1 MKNKESFGIEN
12 MMLDSESIGYKGSP
26 LEGILDS
33 LLSQKSLKFTQQT
46 YQRGA
51 SNQGI
56 SAAAVNTLYF
66 DTVKNSNNEI
76 LTLSNGKIK
85 ISARVKFFIIT
96 IALKFTAVGFYSY
109 IGYDNI
115 LANLDGVSRSNSK
128 YWSQTVAFV
137 GSGVDATI
145 SLQVYS
151 GSYMEFVHDNYWSNV
166 IVTAVYE

>member
-1 MKNKESFGIEN
+1 MANKESFGIEN
-12 MMLDSESIGYKGSP
+12 MMLDSGSVGYKGST
-26 LEGILDS
+26 LEDILNNLNS
-33 LLSQKSLKFTQQT
+33 RKTLKFTQQT

-56 SAAAVNTLYF
+56 SAATPNTLYF

-76 LTLSNGKIK
+76 LTLSDGKIK

-96 IALKFTAVGFYSY
+96 IALKFTAEGFYSY

-128 YWSQTVAFV
+128 YWSQTVAYV

-145 SLQVYS
+145 PLQVYS